1 MYVVAHEASRLSSS
15 GCPQSGQSGQL
26 SVHVVRTEY
35 AEGRNTESSDH
46 QIGRADEKAWIG
58 DVVPDVIGQ

>member
-15 GCPQSGQSGQL
+15 GCPQSGQL